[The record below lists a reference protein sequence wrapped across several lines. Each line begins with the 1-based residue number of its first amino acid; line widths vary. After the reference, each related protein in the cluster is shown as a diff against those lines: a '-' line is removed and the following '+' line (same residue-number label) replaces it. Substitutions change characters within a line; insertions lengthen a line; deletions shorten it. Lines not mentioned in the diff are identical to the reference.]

1 MRAHGDGGIERRG
14 KTSWRLRY
22 RIGKV
27 RYEKTFSG
35 TLKEAKTELRKLL
48 RSGDTGEHVAPDN
61 ATLAVWAKQ
70 WIEAGAPGRKRQAV
84 GARAI
89 ENYDQLLRSHVLP
102 ILGEHKLQQIFY
114 STDIDKLYL
123 SLEGKIAPRT
133 ARHVHSVFNACLGA
147 AVKSGSCG
155 GSTQWRTPPRCPPP
169 GESDHGIALDEEQL
183 RKLVQGFKGS
193 ALYAIVGVA
202 AFTGARQGEILALR
216 WSESPRRCGSSGRS
230 RTPRRTV
237 FASRAPRNRAT
248 SAPSRSTMICWRCSW
263 SNARSICD

>member
-102 ILGEHKLQQIFY
+102 VLGEHKLQQID

-147 AVKSGSCG
+147 AVRTRKLAMR
-155 GSTQWRTPPRCPPP
+155 STQWRAPPRCPPP
-169 GESDHGIALDEEQL
+169 AKAITEL
-183 RKLVQGFKGS
+183 RSMRNSCANWCRASRDRRYTQSS
-193 ALYAIVGVA
+193 ALPRSLVRDR
-202 AFTGARQGEILALR
+202 ARY
-216 WSESPRRCGSSGRS
+216 W
-230 RTPRRTV
+230 
-237 FASRAPRNRAT
+237 
-248 SAPSRSTMICWRCSW
+248 PSLE
-263 SNARSICD
+263 